1 MQRDYFSVTLSDL
14 AEGDVLVDALERGDV
29 VGRAWV
35 PATDEGKY
43 GEYAKEV
50 RIPLHRAAAARVQY
64 TYYLR
69 QYEYNERD
77 TVTFWLRLLGRDYR
91 LHAWLED
98 ARQGRYNRQRIA
110 RKERM
115 DLLLW
120 LIDESVAASR
130 DRTSAY
136 RSSLEFL
143 TRQHTRRW
151 LRHPAALDLMHYTN
165 FQLDSL
171 RVQGLVEKDADGSG
185 YRACPAAL
193 AEVDRYATEERRHAA
208 SQALQHWVI
217 LIGGLALVAAAAQA
231 AANIK
236 QAWFDKQE
244 TGGAVEQRLPSSN
257 AVPSPESAATAH
269 HDARGHQRDEP
280 HNNARESQ

>member
-110 RKERM
+110 
-115 DLLLW
+115 
-120 LIDESVAASR
+120 
-130 DRTSAY
+130 
-136 RSSLEFL
+136 
-143 TRQHTRRW
+143 
-151 LRHPAALDLMHYTN
+151 
-165 FQLDSL
+165 
-171 RVQGLVEKDADGSG
+171 
-185 YRACPAAL
+185 
-193 AEVDRYATEERRHAA
+193 
-208 SQALQHWVI
+208 
-217 LIGGLALVAAAAQA
+217 
-231 AANIK
+231 
-236 QAWFDKQE
+236 
-244 TGGAVEQRLPSSN
+244 
-257 AVPSPESAATAH
+257 
-269 HDARGHQRDEP
+269 
-280 HNNARESQ
+280 